1 MKNNIEQRIKRLG
14 LTCTVG
20 DRQFVNGIEVV
31 DLGLPSGTLW
41 TKCNLG
47 AECETDRGT
56 YHQFGYFEPY
66 EKTCGNYEDK
76 EFGSIHG
83 FTVPTKEQFRELLEN
98 TEHMWTTI
106 NGVSGYKFT
115 SKVDE
120 TKYVFFPPAGICFD
134 GGVNNVGSYGR
145 YWSSSLYS
153 SDVQNAYV
161 LLFLSGT
168 VYWQNFSTRRVGRS
182 LRLVFGS

>member
-1 MKNNIEQRIKRLG
+1 MLEKLFEI
-14 LTCTVG
+14 
-20 DRQFVNGIEVV
+20 VNGIEVV

-41 TKCNLG
+41 ARCNFG
-47 AECETDRGT
+47 TECETDYGE
-56 YHQFGYFEPY
+56 YYQFGCFEPY
-66 EKTCGNYEDK
+66 KETKDNFNLF
-76 EFGSIHG
+76 EFGSING

-106 NGVSGYKFT
+106 NGVRGYKFT

-134 GGVNNVGSYGR
+134 GSVRHVGSYGN

-153 SDVQNAYV
+153 SDFRDAYR
-161 LLFLSGT
+161 LFFDSGA
-168 VYWQNFSTRRVGRS
+168 VNWHYIGTRRVGCS
-182 LRLVFGS
+182 LRLVLNKNDK